1 MRRLPLGAIPTLLL
15 GGLVA
20 CSSND
25 DSYTYRPSPSS
36 AAITDSGASG
46 TADQSSTFVGIG
58 RGPAVVSNLTAAGV
72 NFIFQA
78 GFVGAGA
85 VEIGEL
91 AQHWARSPTLRNF
104 ATVAVRDHTIANV
117 ALNSAGTTVGVVP
130 PAVPD
135 SGRQAALVVLEG
147 LEGLEGTLF
156 DHQYIQQ
163 QMSDYRVALALYAA
177 EAQNGEDPD
186 LRSFA
191 AQYLPVLQKDSDQL
205 TALAGQILV
214 SSR

>member
-1 MRRLPLGAIPTLLL
+1 MPTLLL

-25 DSYTYRPSPSS
+25 SYTYRPSSPSAS
-36 AAITDSGASG
+36 AAITSSGASG
-46 TADQSSTFVGIG
+46 TADQPAVVVGTVQ
-58 RGPAVVSNLTAAGV
+58 RPRVVSNLTAAGV
-72 NFIFQA
+72 NFIYQA
-78 GFVGAGA
+78 GFFGAGA

-147 LEGLEGTLF
+147 LEGLPGTLF
-156 DHQYIQQ
+156 DHQYVQQ
-163 QMSDYRVALALYAA
+163 QLSDYRVALALYAA

-191 AQYLPVLQKDSDQL
+191 VQYLPMLQGDYDQL
-205 TALAGQILV
+205 AALAGQILV